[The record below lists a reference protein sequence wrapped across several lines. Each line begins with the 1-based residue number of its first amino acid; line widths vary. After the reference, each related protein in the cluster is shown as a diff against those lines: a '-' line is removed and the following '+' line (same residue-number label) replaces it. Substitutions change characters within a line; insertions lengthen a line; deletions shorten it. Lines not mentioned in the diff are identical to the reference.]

1 MSQKAL
7 ICRIVTNVMDK
18 NYRTDESLM
27 LLYQHGDEAAFNEL
41 YARYKGKVYG
51 YLMCRLNNKAVA
63 DEIYQNIFLKLHR
76 TRALYDSKYL
86 FPKWL
91 FTIVTTSLIDAYR
104 SMGRHKMEELPENIS
119 TNCETTPD
127 VDMGAR
133 LDKLSDDEASVIKLR
148 YYNDKSFEDIAKIL
162 NTSESNV
169 RQKVSRAVRSLRK
182 IFSKGGSNE

>member
-1 MSQKAL
+1 MSQKAN
-7 ICRIVTNVMDK
+7 IYRIVINVMDK
-18 NYRTDESLM
+18 NNRTDESLM
-27 LLYQHGDEAAFNEL
+27 LLYQNGDEAAFNEL
-41 YARYKGKVYG
+41 YARYKGKVYS

-76 TRALYDSKYL
+76 TRALYDPKYL

-104 SMGRHKMEELPENIS
+104 SMGRHKMEELSENIS
-119 TNCETTPD
+119 TNYEIASGID
-127 VDMGAR
+127 VEAK
-133 LDKLSDDEASVIKLR
+133 LDKLPDDEVSVIKLR
-148 YYNDKSFEDIAKIL
+148 YYDDKSFEEIAKIL
-162 NTSESNV
+162 NTSPSNI